1 MKKISFLLYMC
12 RIKKKCHFL
21 SVENA
26 LGGYFDDG
34 HFEIPS
40 TSKTLFQEVLT
51 DLPPVFAYIKAFLPI
66 SLV

>member
-1 MKKISFLLYMC
+1 MQNLKNCQFLY
-12 RIKKKCHFL
+12 
-21 SVENA
+21 VENA
-26 LGGYFDDG
+26 LGGHFDGG

-40 TSKTLFQEVLT
+40 TSKALFQEVLT